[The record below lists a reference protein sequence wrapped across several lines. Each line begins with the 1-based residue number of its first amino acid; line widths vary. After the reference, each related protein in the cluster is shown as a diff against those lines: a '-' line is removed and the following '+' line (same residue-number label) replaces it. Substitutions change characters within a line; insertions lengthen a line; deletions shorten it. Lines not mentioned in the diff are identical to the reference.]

1 MLGRQLI
8 RVSTSKSPDRRFP
21 HAGAT
26 GAATRSNG
34 VTGCSGL
41 RERTVLTVLPVQL
54 ESSIARCQ
62 EHTDAWNAN
71 RQAAHRNPAVKAVHD
86 DVIGH
91 MPIIEQFGDDVF
103 CDDASEAI
111 EAVGTAS
118 LLMRILDRVE
128 GRLGRERLG

>member
-1 MLGRQLI
+1 MRG
-8 RVSTSKSPDRRFP
+8 TP
-21 HAGAT
+21 
-26 GAATRSNG
+26 
-34 VTGCSGL
+34 
-41 RERTVLTVLPVQL
+41 
-54 ESSIARCQ
+54 IARQ
-62 EHTDAWNAN
+62 RIAT
-71 RQAAHRNPAVKAVHD
+71 PAVKAVHD